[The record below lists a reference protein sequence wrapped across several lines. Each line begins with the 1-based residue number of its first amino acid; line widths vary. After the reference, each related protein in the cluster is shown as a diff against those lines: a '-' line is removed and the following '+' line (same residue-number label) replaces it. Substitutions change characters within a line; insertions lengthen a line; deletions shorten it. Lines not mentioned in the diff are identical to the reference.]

1 MGELMKK
8 YMDKETTDIMLQ
20 WFSCMVEILSVP
32 TQSKFEL
39 YSQGFKSCCPKPEAL
54 IPTCNKLVLGF

>member
-1 MGELMKK
+1 MDELMK

-39 YSQGFKSCCPKPEAL
+39 YSQGF
-54 IPTCNKLVLGF
+54 